1 MKLDLSLL
9 RDDQGTQPRAKI
21 DEETVQEYAARMRE
35 GDIFPP
41 LDVFFDGRSYFLA
54 NGFHRARAA
63 VEAGLS
69 EFDCTIHQGKLRDAI
84 WFAFGANAKNARQ
97 MDNEDKRRIVEKIL
111 YDPEW
116 KKTPQGEIAAHVG
129 VSREYVNRLAKEINP
144 TCDRS
149 QVTGRD
155 GRTINTANI
164 GKARAPAPVVNEMP
178 LDDEPEPASSSG
190 APQPEDI
197 PFDDFIER
205 GAAPAP
211 KPAEIPTTP
220 DHVINA
226 LRNYIDVI
234 LDELDSDTAR
244 HYAVNETIK
253 YLREKS
259 IALNRAS

>member
-1 MKLDLSLL
+1 
-9 RDDQGTQPRAKI
+9 
-21 DEETVQEYAARMRE
+21 
-35 GDIFPP
+35 
-41 LDVFFDGRSYFLA
+41 
-54 NGFHRARAA
+54 
-63 VEAGLS
+63 
-69 EFDCTIHQGKLRDAI
+69 
-84 WFAFGANAKNARQ
+84 
-97 MDNEDKRRIVEKIL
+97 EKIL

-129 VSREYVNRLAKEINP
+129 VSREYVNRLSKEINP
-144 TCDRS
+144 GCDRS
-149 QVTGRD
+149 QPGARVEGRD
-155 GRTINTANI
+155 GKSYPAARP
-164 GKARAPAPVVNEMP
+164 ARAPAPVVNEMP
-178 LDDEPEPASSSG
+178 LDDEPASSG

-197 PFDDFIER
+197 PFEDFIER

-234 LDELDSDTAR
+234 LDELDSDSAR

>member
-1 MKLDLSLL
+1 MKLALNLL
-9 RDDQGTQPRAKI
+9 RDDQGTQPRARI
-21 DEETVQEYAARMRE
+21 DEETVREYAARMRE

-54 NGFHRARAA
+54 NGFHRAHAA
-63 VEAGLS
+63 IEAGWS
-69 EFDCTIHQGKLRDAI
+69 EFDCIIHQGKLRDAI

-129 VSREYVNRLAKEINP
+129 VSREYVNRLSKEINP
-144 TCDRS
+144 SCDRS
-149 QVTGRD
+149 QD
-155 GRTINTANI
+155 SERTVERGGTTYTQNTANI
-164 GKARAPAPVVNEMP
+164 GKTRAPNPVVNEMP
-178 LDDEPEPASSSG
+178 LDDEPEPQA
-190 APQPEDI
+190 
-197 PFDDFIER
+197 
-205 GAAPAP
+205 AAPDEPEPSRPEPERA
-211 KPAEIPTTP
+211 AESAEQPTTP
-220 DHVINA
+220 DHAINA
-226 LRNYIDVI
+226 LRNFIDVI
-234 LDELDSDTAR
+234 LDELDSDSAR